1 MECTISIDKLWAFI
15 QSMSLS
21 ADNQRWLADRLIE
34 NSAKVESARQYTIEE
49 LNKRIDKSEASI
61 AQGNIVSH
69 NDVMNMMN
77 DFIRKHS

>member
-1 MECTISIDKLWAFI
+1 MECTISIDKLWAF
-15 QSMSLS
+15 
-21 ADNQRWLADRLIE
+21 
-34 NSAKVESARQYTIEE
+34 IEE